1 MVLARVSFW
10 HFKSGKREEG
20 FAELDRILKTL
31 AQVAEGLRGYISLL
45 SYEDP
50 NALTVLTLWQ
60 DKSLCMNSEKGEFAQ
75 AIKKVRRPLE
85 KPPKSKTTEFLNRAF
100 SMPKITLFRISSS
113 KGKVQT
119 I

>member
-20 FAELDRILKTL
+20 FVELDRILKTL
-31 AQVAEGLRGYISLL
+31 AQVAGGHRGYISLL

-60 DKSLCMNSEKGEFAQ
+60 DIETMMNSEKGEFTQ
-75 AIKKVRRPLE
+75 AINKVRGLLE
-85 KPPKSKTTEFLNRAF
+85 ET
-100 SMPKITLFRISSS
+100 PKIENYRVFSTELFQCP
-113 KGKVQT
+113 K
-119 I
+119 